1 MTEKNNENSAMR
13 SKSYLIYMIFILIIV
28 QILDTYTNFYNN
40 VIPSKIIEEFL
51 SGYSENVAN
60 SIFAL
65 CIAVASIGTYFAFLN
80 QYMCDK
86 VGRKVILIF
95 TVFGIGFCSLLL
107 SFSTNI
113 FEYTIYLFLLYL

>member
-95 TVFGIGFCSLLL
+95 TVFGIK
-107 SFSTNI
+107 
-113 FEYTIYLFLLYL
+113 